1 MSTTESSPI
10 PSVPS
15 LASITTA
22 ATSPSDQQHTPPNI
36 DEGELI
42 EGKLGWKR
50 VFALGGLSRSSSLN
64 SKHRKSA
71 SVGGSTG
78 SGFIKKLSLK
88 RAPTATSAT
97 TAATAAAPNTTTS
110 TSTEVP
116 KTHSTTQEALHI
128 HSPSPQKRDFGLH
141 IDLPQRTPSR
151 SPYMSAP
158 STRPP
163 SRSEHLLRE
172 ALLKDG
178 QTTATNNNDVRRRTS
193 MSSRAASRATSPA
206 REWGTGTESTP
217 IPMSPHEQVLRAR
230 LEHVLGQPM
239 QEGRRSNGIRRY
251 SHSGETHPGVGIASG
266 GIMGWLWPQSE
277 REDLD
282 SEHQEDLANSA
293 LLLREQPQ
301 SPLTYLPTPQTGSS
315 GATAPPSA
323 SSTSG
328 FFDSFSFGGFVT
340 RPGSRRSSFN
350 HSYSSPQLLPPP
362 RERSRTEPVLE
373 LNDEDEAESDAHEIR
388 ANSRAMDTLV
398 AQYRKHG
405 RSSSMTSTGIGRN
418 PDSSP
423 VNSRAGGL
431 TRSSSVSSS
440 IGTGRSQQDLSPSPT
455 NRRKTKAPMFTLG
468 LETVRSVADMRA
480 LAAAGEGEGE
490 GSLPSSSVPSN
501 RAPIR
506 DPAVGDADGDVMLT
520 PPPTPPG
527 GARHE
532 FSSPQTPASSD
543 SSPVRRM
550 TPLPSRIP
558 VPVRKISI
566 SAAREKT
573 AMDHPV
579 STTPTRKTAP
589 STPARE
595 RTPARSLT
603 QTNLASTPTKSHPRI
618 RTLSIQTSGE
628 RRVSDTSQS
637 TPCTPQR
644 TKTFPMT
651 VNPSPVPRT
660 PQPQRKAFLGVDH
673 EARRPVHPPRQ
684 RPVEYAVAP
693 DPTEFRIVDN
703 PAALLDI
710 GTPGGA
716 GGLSCATPGSS
727 QSRFNIRTASAQCR
741 AQEGYVSFAMVEGLG
756 EPETGADVGES
767 GGGDGPQEVGSGDGE
782 RKKRWL
788 LF

>member
-15 LASITTA
+15 LTSITTA
-22 ATSPSDQQHTPPNI
+22 ATSPSDHQHTPPNT

-42 EGKLGWKR
+42 EGKPIGWKR

-71 SVGGSTG
+71 SVGGGTG
-78 SGFIKKLSLK
+78 AGFIKKLSLK

-97 TAATAAAPNTTTS
+97 TAATAAAPHTTTS
-110 TSTEVP
+110 TLTEVP
-116 KTHSTTQEALHI
+116 QIHSATQEALHI

-141 IDLPQRTPSR
+141 IDLPQRAPSH

-178 QTTATNNNDVRRRTS
+178 QTTVTNNNDVRRRTS

-217 IPMSPHEQVLRAR
+217 MPMSPHEQVLRAR

-239 QEGRRSNGIRRY
+239 QEGRRSNGVRRY
-251 SHSGETHPGVGIASG
+251 SHSGETHYGVGVASG

-282 SEHQEDLANSA
+282 HEHQE
-293 LLLREQPQ
+293 PQ

-328 FFDSFSFGGFVT
+328 FFDSFSFGGFIS
-340 RPGSRRSSFN
+340 RPGSRQSSFN

-362 RERSRTEPVLE
+362 RERSRTEPVME
-373 LNDEDEAESDAHEIR
+373 LNDEDEAETDAYEAR
-388 ANSRAMDTLV
+388 ANSKAMETLV
-398 AQYRKHG
+398 SQYRKHG
-405 RSSSMTSTGIGRN
+405 RSSSMTSASIGRN

-423 VNSRAGGL
+423 INSHAVGL

-440 IGTGRSQQDLSPSPT
+440 VGSGRSQQDLSPSPT
-455 NRRKTKAPMFTLG
+455 HRRKTKAPMFTLG

-490 GSLPSSSVPSN
+490 GSLPSSSIPFN
-501 RAPIR
+501 PAPIQ
-506 DPAVGDADGDVMLT
+506 DQVAGDADGDAMLT

-532 FSSPQTPASSD
+532 LSSPQTPASSD
-543 SSPVRRM
+543 SSPVRRT

-558 VPVRKISI
+558 VPVRKVSV

-573 AMDHPV
+573 AMNLPV

-595 RTPARSLT
+595 RTPVRSLT

-628 RRVSDTSQS
+628 RRVSSSSQS

-651 VNPSPVPRT
+651 ANPNPIPRT

-710 GTPGGA
+710 GTPGGV
-716 GGLSCATPGSS
+716 GDLNCATPGSS
-727 QSRFNIRTASAQCR
+727 KSRFNIRTASAQCR

-756 EPETGADVGES
+756 EPETGADVGE
-767 GGGDGPQEVGSGDGE
+767 GGSSDGPQEVGGGDVD